1 MVILRCFVR
10 GFACRIL
17 EFTLWGSTG
26 FSKTKNKP
34 LGAFGH
40 RPCAKIV
47 RGPLEGLYTDSF
59 ESVRVGDAEMGAEMG
74 ARIDRAITAII

>member
-1 MVILRCFVR
+1 MVILKCFVR

-34 LGAFGH
+34 LGAFGYT
-40 RPCAKIV
+40 PCAKIV
-47 RGPLEGLYTDSF
+47 RR
-59 ESVRVGDAEMGAEMG
+59 VRVGDAEMG